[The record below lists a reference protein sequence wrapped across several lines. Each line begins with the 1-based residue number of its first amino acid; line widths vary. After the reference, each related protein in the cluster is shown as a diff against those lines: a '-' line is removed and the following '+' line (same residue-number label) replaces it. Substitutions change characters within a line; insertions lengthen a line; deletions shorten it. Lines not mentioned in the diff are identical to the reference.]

1 MELKDTIEMMN
12 SDDYKER
19 FRAEYFQIR
28 IRYEKL
34 KKMVDKY
41 AAGELSFKP
50 ACTIATLHKQEV
62 QMFAYLRT
70 LEFRAE
76 IEGIDLRMEE
86 K

>member
-1 MELKDTIEMMN
+1 MELRDTIAMME
-12 SDDYKER
+12 SKDYKER
-19 FRAEYFQIR
+19 FRAEYFQVR

-34 KKMVDKY
+34 KKMVDEY
-41 AAGELSFKP
+41 ESGILPFKP
-50 ACTIATLHKQEV
+50 TCALPVFKKQLV
-62 QMFAYLRT
+62 QMLLYMLT

>member
-1 MELKDTIEMMN
+1 MELHDTIAMME
-12 SDDYKER
+12 SDDFKER
-19 FRAEYFQIR
+19 FRAEYFQVR

-34 KKMVDKY
+34 KEMIDKY
-41 AAGELSFKP
+41 AAGELPFKP

-62 QMFAYLRT
+62 QMFEYLRT

-76 IEGIDLRMEE
+76 IENIDLRMED

>member
-1 MELKDTIEMMN
+1 MELQDTIVMME

-19 FRAEYFQIR
+19 FRAEYFQVR

-41 AAGELSFKP
+41 AAGELPFKP
-50 ACTIATLHKQEV
+50 TCTIATLHKQEV

-76 IEGIDLRMEE
+76 IENIDLRM
-86 K
+86 KDK